1 MGKFTIARSIY
12 KTILRFV
19 SSNHGE
25 PYVVQPL
32 APNHFSVEVDELGY
46 ASLTWNAQLDKTEP
60 TAKPTSYIV
69 YQAEGKGGFDNGT
82 MVRSNIYN
90 VKLEPGKLYNFR
102 VAAVNQGGE
111 SFPSET
117 LSALYNPT
125 ATNKILIVNNFH
137 RLASPQVVD
146 NDSIQGF
153 DFDQDPGV
161 SYGLTAGWSGKQR
174 VFDIHRMGIESSS
187 GLGYSGNEM
196 IGQFVAG
203 NDFNHTVE
211 HAQAIASGNKY
222 SIASCSSEAILSGR
236 VKMTDYQAVDLINGL
251 ERYDG
256 YTHQYYKT
264 FTPAM
269 QKRIKY
275 YALNGGKLL
284 VSGSYN
290 GSDMQD
296 EEEKS
301 FMGAILKV
309 NYEPSGTKFIVQDI
323 NPEDS
328 TITERD
334 SIVTTSPTVS
344 GLGKEFSYYHSL
356 NAKHYAATHPEIL
369 KPIGST
375 AFCAMRY
382 LTGTSAAVAYRST
395 SYRTFTMGFP
405 LECISDEKTRYS
417 IMQGILKFLTE

>member
-1 MGKFTIARSIY
+1 
-12 KTILRFV
+12 
-19 SSNHGE
+19 
-25 PYVVQPL
+25 
-32 APNHFSVEVDELGY
+32 
-46 ASLTWNAQLDKTEP
+46 
-60 TAKPTSYIV
+60 
-69 YQAEGKGGFDNGT
+69 
-82 MVRSNIYN
+82 
-90 VKLEPGKLYNFR
+90 
-102 VAAVNQGGE
+102 
-111 SFPSET
+111 
-117 LSALYNPT
+117 
-125 ATNKILIVNNFH
+125 
-137 RLASPQVVD
+137 
-146 NDSIQGF
+146 
-153 DFDQDPGV
+153 
-161 SYGLTAGWSGKQR
+161 
-174 VFDIHRMGIESSS
+174 
-187 GLGYSGNEM
+187 
-196 IGQFVAG
+196 
-203 NDFNHTVE
+203 
-211 HAQAIASGNKY
+211 
-222 SIASCSSEAILSGR
+222 
-236 VKMTDYQAVDLINGL
+236 
-251 ERYDG
+251 
-256 YTHQYYKT
+256 
-264 FTPAM
+264 M

-309 NYEPSGTKFIVQDI
+309 NYEPTGTKFIVQDV

-344 GLGKEFSYYHSL
+344 GLGKEFSYYNSL